1 MYYLFWLVIVFVGC
15 VGIGVSVYLG
25 IIFSKKNLKDI
36 EEYKIDYY
44 FKKKE
49 EYEKKRPKY

>member
-36 EEYKIDYY
+36 EEYKTDYY

-49 EYEKKRPKY
+49 EYERKRPKY

>member
-15 VGIGVSVYLG
+15 VGIGASVYLG

-49 EYEKKRPKY
+49 EYERKRPKY